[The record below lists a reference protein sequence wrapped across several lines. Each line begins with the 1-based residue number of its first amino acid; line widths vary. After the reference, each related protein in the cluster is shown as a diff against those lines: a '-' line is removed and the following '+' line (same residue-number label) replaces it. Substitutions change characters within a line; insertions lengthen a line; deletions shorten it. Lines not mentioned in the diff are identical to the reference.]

1 MTKDSAKSLRERSQE
16 LETQTREAAH
26 KIWLAGLGAYG
37 RAFSEAI
44 EGAQKLNEGTSEL
57 FDDLV
62 KRGTDIENEMK
73 DRITSNDRVKQ
84 ATESV
89 GKVSESVGKVTDTA
103 VRLQRE
109 QRERFEAR
117 MQRMRALLG
126 FGGDEKADEISEKLD
141 RLEDEIASL
150 SAKTGKSGPDKAV
163 STRLARLSAEINAI
177 AEVNAPKGK
186 KAPAK
191 RKTAAKK
198 ATTATK
204 ATAKRKAPAK
214 RKTAKA

>member
-1 MTKDSAKSLRERSQE
+1 MTKESSKTLRGRSQE
-16 LETQTREAAH
+16 FETQTREVAH

-62 KRGTDIENEMK
+62 QRGTDIESEMK
-73 DRITSNDRVKQ
+73 DRFTSNDRVKQ
-84 ATESV
+84 ATEN
-89 GKVSESVGKVTDTA
+89 VSKMTETA

-126 FGGDEKADEISEKLD
+126 LGGDEKAEELSAKLD
-141 RLEDEIASL
+141 RIEDEIASL
-150 SAKTGKSGPDKAV
+150 SAKASQAGPDKAV
-163 STRLARLSAEINAI
+163 AARLARLGAEIDAI
-177 AEVNAPKGK
+177 AEVSKPKRK
-186 KAPAK
+186 TPAK

-198 ATTATK
+198 STSTTKTS
-204 ATAKRKAPAK
+204 TKRKAPAK
-214 RKTAKA
+214 RKSAKA

>member
-1 MTKDSAKSLRERSQE
+1 MAKETTKSLRDRGQE
-16 LETQTREAAH
+16 LETQTREVAH

-44 EGAQKLNEGTSEL
+44 EGAQKLNEGTNEL
-57 FDDLV
+57 FEDLV
-62 KRGTDIENEMK
+62 KRGTDIESEMK
-73 DRITSNDRVKQ
+73 DRFTSNDRVKQ
-84 ATESV
+84 AT
-89 GKVSESVGKVTDTA
+89 ESVGKVTDTA

-126 FGGDEKADEISEKLD
+126 FGGDQKSDELNAKLD

-150 SAKTGKSGPDKAV
+150 SAKSGKSGPDKAV
-163 STRLARLSAEINAI
+163 AARLARLGAEINAI
-177 AEVNAPKGK
+177 AEVNAPKRK

-191 RKTAAKK
+191 RKTATK
-198 ATTATK
+198 ATT
-204 ATAKRKAPAK
+204 KRKAPAK